1 MLRERLNRAAYF
13 GLHHLIGSDLA
24 KHYREFID
32 LEKQSYEWLRGLQ
45 NQRLGKLLSY
55 AASEIPF
62 YRKHV
67 TQRAEYVLSDFPV
80 LTKRDIRDNFE
91 DLMSPQIRQ
100 EHLSAKQ
107 NWSYSWI
114 LVQTGGSIGTPT
126 TVIHDKSFRDMNRAA
141 RLYTQYL
148 CGFAFGTPYFKLWG
162 SMREI
167 NHAQES
173 LQHRIASTL
182 AGEIVLNAF
191 RMEDSQI
198 DSYVQAVNHSSID
211 HLMAYSDAAYRMAER
226 TRTAK
231 LKIRSLKSVMAC
243 AGTLTDGMRQ
253 SITNAFGQARVHN
266 MYGSRDCGAM
276 ACECLRGGFHIL
288 ENKVILET
296 VDQAGAPARPGE
308 AGRILVTLLGN
319 YGFPMIRYEIGD
331 VGSISR
337 TRCDCGIP
345 TAVLDRVE
353 GRTVEFL
360 LSANGGYISPAYI
373 FHLIGVVHNSGV
385 IRRFQI
391 VQDAMDHAVL
401 ALEKESG
408 TAEAAVDDSI
418 ANIRRD
424 LITVFGAGMNLEI
437 KVVDR
442 IPESNSGKFI
452 PCINRIGW
460 SARL

>member
-13 GLHHLIGSDLA
+13 GLHRLIGSDLA
-24 KHYREFID
+24 KRYKEFVH
-32 LEKQSYEWLRGLQ
+32 LETRSHEWLRDLQ
-45 NQRLGKLLSY
+45 GQRLQKLLAY
-55 AASEIPF
+55 AASQIPF
-62 YRKHV
+62 YQKHV
-67 TQRAEYVLSDFPV
+67 TPQAEYVLSDFPI
-80 LTKRDIRDNFE
+80 LTKNDVRDNFQ
-91 DLMSPQIRQ
+91 DLMSPRIRQ
-100 EHLSAKQ
+100 ENLSGKQ
-107 NWSYSWI
+107 NLSYSWI
-114 LVQTGGSIGTPT
+114 RVQTGGSTGAPT

-167 NHAQES
+167 NDAKES
-173 LQHRIASTL
+173 LQQRIASTL
-182 AGEIVLNAF
+182 AGEVLLNAF

-198 DSYVQAVNHSSID
+198 DAYVQIINDSSVD
-211 HLMAYSDAAYRMAER
+211 HLMAYSDAAYRMAEHI
-226 TRTAK
+226 RTAG
-231 LKIRSLKSVMAC
+231 LKVRPLKSVMAC
-243 AGTLTDGMRQ
+243 AGTLTDEMRQ
-253 SITNAFGQARVHN
+253 SISNAFGQTRVHN

-276 ACECLRGGFHIL
+276 ACECLHGGLHIL

-296 VDQAGAPARPGE
+296 VDQTGAPVSPGK

-337 TRCDCGIP
+337 TRCHCGIP
-345 TAVLDRVE
+345 TAILDRVE

-408 TAEAAVDDSI
+408 VAEAVVDDSI
-418 ANIRRD
+418 PNIRRD
-424 LITVFGAGMNLEI
+424 LITVFGAGMKLEI

-442 IPESNSGKFI
+442 IAESNSGKFI
-452 PCINRIGW
+452 PCINRIGR
-460 SARL
+460 SAGL

>member
-1 MLRERLNRAAYF
+1 MLRERLNRVAYF
-13 GLHHLIGSDLA
+13 GLHRLIGSDLA
-24 KHYREFID
+24 KHYKEFLH
-32 LEKQSYEWLRGLQ
+32 LEKGSYEWLRDLQ
-45 NQRLGKLLSY
+45 TQRLGRLLSY

-67 TQRAEYVLSDFPV
+67 SHRAEYVLSDFPV
-80 LTKRDIRDNFE
+80 LTKSDIRDSFE
-91 DLMSPQIRQ
+91 DLMSSQIRQ

-114 LVQTGGSIGTPT
+114 SVQTGGSTGTPT
-126 TVIHDKSFRDMNRAA
+126 TVIHDKNFRDLNRAA
-141 RLYTQYL
+141 RLYTQRL
-148 CGFAFGTPYFKLWG
+148 CGFPIGTPYFKLWG

-167 NHAQES
+167 NDANES
-173 LQHRIASTL
+173 LQQRIASTL
-182 AGEIVLNAF
+182 AGELMLNAF
-191 RMEDSQI
+191 RMEGSQI
-198 DSYVQAVNHSSID
+198 DSYVQAINHSSID
-211 HLMAYSDAAYRMAER
+211 HLMAYSDAAYRMAEHIR
-226 TRTAK
+226 AAR
-231 LKIRSLKSVMAC
+231 LKVRPLKSVMAC
-243 AGTLTDGMRQ
+243 AGTLTDEMRQ
-253 SITNAFGQARVHN
+253 SISNAFGQARVHN

-276 ACECLRGGFHIL
+276 ACECLHGGFHIL

-296 VDQAGAPARPGE
+296 VDQAGAPVSPGE

-331 VGSISR
+331 VGSMSR

-345 TAVLDRVE
+345 TAVLDRVK
-353 GRTVEFL
+353 GRTVEFI
-360 LSANGGYISPAYI
+360 LSAIGGYISPAYI

-391 VQDAMDHAVL
+391 VQDALDHAVL
-401 ALEKESG
+401 SLEKESG
-408 TAEAAVDDSI
+408 AEEAMINDSI

-424 LITVFGAGMNLEI
+424 LLTVFGAGMKLEI

-452 PCINRIGW
+452 ACINRMGR
-460 SARL
+460 SAGL